1 MKKILNLVL
10 LLTLALASHAQRVLT
25 LDSCRALALANNKE
39 LRMSQEKVK
48 AAHYEQKAAFTNFL
62 PKIDVGGTYMRTQK
76 EISLLSDAQKNAIGN
91 VGTAVGAQL
100 QQFGNQLQQIAVSH
114 PELLPLLEP
123 LSGVMGQL
131 PGALNGVGQGIVDAF
146 RTDTRNLYA
155 GAATLTQPI
164 FMGGKILAYNKIT
177 KYAEQLAAS
186 QHATGMQDVVMS
198 TDQAYWQVISL
209 VNKKRLAESFVE
221 LVRKLDSDV
230 NKMLEEGVATQAD
243 ALSVRVKVNE
253 AEMALVQVE
262 DGLSLSKMV
271 LCQLCGLPLDAE
283 IRLADEEMEDL
294 ALPDTFTESNV
305 NTALANREELKSL
318 ELASKIYRQKVN
330 VARAGYL
337 PSIGLTA
344 SYLFSNPSL
353 FNGFENKFRGTW
365 GIGVVVTIPVFH
377 WGENIYKVRA
387 AKAEANIARYRLD
400 DAREKIELQ
409 VTQNS
414 YKVNEAAKKLAMAEK
429 NMEKAEEN
437 LRYANFGFR
446 EGVIPTSNVLE
457 AQTAWLSAQSGK
469 IDAQIDLKMSEI
481 YLNKSMGTLDMY
493 TK

>member
-1 MKKILNLVL
+1 MSMKKILNLVL

-91 VGTAVGAQL
+91 VGTAVGGQL

-271 LCQLCGLPLDAE
+271 LCQLCGLPLDTE

-409 VTQNS
+409 VT
-414 YKVNEAAKKLAMAEK
+414 Y
-429 NMEKAEEN
+429 
-437 LRYANFGFR
+437 
-446 EGVIPTSNVLE
+446 
-457 AQTAWLSAQSGK
+457 
-469 IDAQIDLKMSEI
+469 I
-481 YLNKSMGTLDMY
+481 Y
-493 TK
+493 